1 MPRLTDGQVVQLI
14 REEYQKKVQEVV
26 DELDAFTKLGS
37 LGKINILSP
46 GLKIRERESGL
57 LYTITSVT
65 PDGIQVSGPGCDD
78 AEGGS
83 FISNN
88 ELRDRYALD

>member
-1 MPRLTDGQVVQLI
+1 MSKLTDGQVVQLI
-14 REEYQKKVQEVV
+14 REEYHKKMQEVV
-26 DELDAFTKLGS
+26 DELDAFAKLGS
-37 LGKINILSP
+37 LGKVNVLSP

-57 LYTITSVT
+57 LYTIESVT
-65 PDGIQVSGPGCDD
+65 PEGIQVSGPGCDED
-78 AEGGS
+78 GGS